1 MTVLSFFSFNVF
13 KAQLISFFF
22 RLRNAELPVKVSKTI
37 SCSLGGKQRLINIQV
52 SAAEQQ
58 PTFKKDGNNIAYML
72 PSNFSILENGNN
84 HIKQ

>member
-1 MTVLSFFSFNVF
+1 M
-13 KAQLISFFF
+13 ISFFF